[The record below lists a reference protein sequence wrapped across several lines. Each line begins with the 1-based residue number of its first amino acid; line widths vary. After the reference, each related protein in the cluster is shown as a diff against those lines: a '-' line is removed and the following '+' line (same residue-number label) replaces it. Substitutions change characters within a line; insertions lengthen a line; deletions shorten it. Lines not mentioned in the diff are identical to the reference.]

1 MRTKELSD
9 RFQDL
14 QKKAGET
21 AKNLG
26 QTTDTY
32 VRENTWSTL
41 ALVAIVGCVVGYI
54 LASGRD

>member
-21 AKNLG
+21 AKDLG
-26 QTTDTY
+26 RTTDTY
-32 VRENTWSTL
+32 VRENTWSSL
-41 ALVAIVGCVVGYI
+41 ALAAILGCVVGYI